1 MDPASYAD
9 VEGFTPRIR
18 PRDLT
23 EQLRCGA
30 TLSFEAIDEL
40 HQPLTELAEA
50 FESCFHAGTKINIY
64 AGWRAL
70 HGLDLHRDDQEIFIL
85 QLDGRKRWLLYGFNV
100 DSVDR
105 SELNSTSTPPPG
117 AVFEEVLSSG
127 DLLYIPRGC
136 YHLAVPMNEPTLHLT
151 ISVKNPREIDL
162 LEWLTER
169 VRATGA
175 ADRDLPCVAGPE
187 ERERFSESFKKT
199 LLEGLDA
206 DLVQQYLAEAGSNI
220 PPRPSFT
227 LPWSATPERLPRG
240 HDFFIRS
247 NLDPQSIAN
256 ANGSVALRY
265 RGHTYKFPHAM
276 RWILEQLKYEAA
288 VPMDRLIERVA
299 DRLDEETVRLL
310 VSMLVKQSLV
320 TIGV

>member
-1 MDPASYAD
+1 
-9 VEGFTPRIR
+9 V
-18 PRDLT
+18 T
-23 EQLRCGA
+23 EQLRGGA
-30 TLSFEAIDEL
+30 TLSFEALDEL
-40 HQPLTELAEA
+40 HEPLTRLAAA
-50 FESCFHAGTKINIY
+50 FERCFQAGTRMNIY
-64 AGWRAL
+64 AGWRAM

-100 DSVDR
+100 DGLDR
-105 SELNSTSTPPPG
+105 RELDSTSVPPPG
-117 AVFEEVLSSG
+117 AVLDEVLSSG

-151 ISVKNPREIDL
+151 ISVKNPRESDL

-187 ERERFSESFKKT
+187 ERERFSENVKKT
-199 LLEGLDA
+199 LLEGLSA
-206 DLVQQYLAEAGSNI
+206 DLVQQYLTEAGSNI
-220 PPRPSFT
+220 PPRPSLT
-227 LPWSATPERLPRG
+227 LSWSATPERLPRG

-256 ANGSVALRY
+256 ANGSAAWRY
-265 RGHTYKFPHAM
+265 RGHTYKCPQAM
-276 RWILEQLKYEAA
+276 RWILEQLPYEAA

-299 DRLDEETVRLL
+299 DRLDEQTVRLL
-310 VSMLVKQSLV
+310 VSTLFKQSLV